1 MGLVLLPLFE
11 RADVS
16 FQGIWIVMTIT
27 TVYRYACG
35 YQAPLTMVP
44 LNLHYARKCKY
55 HLSPL
60 HKGTYGL
67 ASRFL
72 GTKQSFRLFFFFLV
86 FCLLRAAPKHM
97 EVPRSGDESAIA
109 AGHSHG
115 NWGSKLHLQ
124 PTPMLR
130 KCQILNPLSMAR
142 DQTHVLMDTSPI
154 R

>member
-1 MGLVLLPLFE
+1 MKVCEIYVKNTFMGLVLLPLFE

-72 GTKQSFRLFFFFLV
+72 GTKQSFRLFFFFWSFVYLGPHPSIWR
-86 FCLLRAAPKHM
+86 FP
-97 EVPRSGDESAIA
+97 
-109 AGHSHG
+109 
-115 NWGSKLHLQ
+115 
-124 PTPMLR
+124 
-130 KCQILNPLSMAR
+130 
-142 DQTHVLMDTSPI
+142 DQRMNQL
-154 R
+154 